1 MASYVQPPPDTWESQ
16 WGGKLGGATS
26 SALSAGPAVV
36 GRPWT
41 MMEQLALDKA
51 IGEIKKDIGD
61 ARTRWTMIAERVPDR
76 SMKEC
81 VARYKE
87 LRTRLQAEAAARA
100 SGDTAAGSGGA
111 GDGAGGSGSAAQERQ
126 TSNLVVE
133 LRSQQQPKVRL
144 VSSTPTRGA
153 SPACGGNGRKKSSA
167 GGNVGGG
174 DGKKNGGGGGGGSSS
189 RAKPSVSSSM
199 NAITAV
205 AGGSSAGGEGEVMN
219 SKQRRKAQREAER
232 KAAAAAERKGG
243 GGGGDDSRRGRGHGA
258 TTNMRDTSAVVDAA
272 AEDEGAR
279 RRAARLEFKARQ
291 QREAGG
297 GAEAGAGSRSSSS
310 AAAAAH
316 HGPRVEGSSAQ
327 GHTMIDYDV
336 ARGAGWWS
344 SLRLVAGKFTASL
357 AMFVLIPL
365 ALVHPPPTTILSTET
380 VDPISLD
387 PIAELEYP
395 PFELSSTGRGIEGE
409 GEGEGGTRTKEH
421 TNLFDGRV
429 LAYYMVS
436 TANFQ
441 DPLTRRE
448 LTREECRRLDQY
460 LEQHRLK
467 RVGVV
472 ESFDL
477 LARARAKGQGGGE
490 ISGEAR
496 SRQSEA
502 AVLFRSLFS
511 YNDDQPAED
520 SARTG
525 PSSGPA
531 ALAASDL
538 ATGDWPQPQL
548 ASQGQGQ
555 RVRKQSQPFQ
565 PRPVSGFAASIL
577 VADDGGA
584 AGGAGSSVH
593 AAIYLREHEDLSAG
607 IYEELFPEA
616 ASKASKSKQQKNK
629 NRQKEKVT
637 AQLHQAKKASMH
649 GATSFAAALNPALN
663 SAALRAQAGD
673 EGGGSGVGG
682 SVWGPPP
689 GGEGG
694 GGGTK
699 AKKNKKKAKKKAE
712 VNELRGLVMGKK

>member
-1 MASYVQPPPDTWESQ
+1 M
-16 WGGKLGGATS
+16 
-26 SALSAGPAVV
+26 
-36 GRPWT
+36 
-41 MMEQLALDKA
+41 
-51 IGEIKKDIGD
+51 
-61 ARTRWTMIAERVPDR
+61 
-76 SMKEC
+76 
-81 VARYKE
+81 
-87 LRTRLQAEAAARA
+87 
-100 SGDTAAGSGGA
+100 
-111 GDGAGGSGSAAQERQ
+111 
-126 TSNLVVE
+126 
-133 LRSQQQPKVRL
+133 
-144 VSSTPTRGA
+144 
-153 SPACGGNGRKKSSA
+153 
-167 GGNVGGG
+167 
-174 DGKKNGGGGGGGSSS
+174 
-189 RAKPSVSSSM
+189 
-199 NAITAV
+199 
-205 AGGSSAGGEGEVMN
+205 
-219 SKQRRKAQREAER
+219 
-232 KAAAAAERKGG
+232 
-243 GGGGDDSRRGRGHGA
+243 
-258 TTNMRDTSAVVDAA
+258 
-272 AEDEGAR
+272 
-279 RRAARLEFKARQ
+279 
-291 QREAGG
+291 
-297 GAEAGAGSRSSSS
+297 
-310 AAAAAH
+310 
-316 HGPRVEGSSAQ
+316 
-327 GHTMIDYDV
+327 
-336 ARGAGWWS
+336 
-344 SLRLVAGKFTASL
+344 
-357 AMFVLIPL
+357 
-365 ALVHPPPTTILSTET
+365 
-380 VDPISLD
+380 DPISLD

-395 PFELSSTGRGIEGE
+395 PVKLSSTGRGVEGE

-477 LARARAKGQGGGE
+477 LARARAKGQGQGGGE

-520 SARTG
+520 PARTG

-531 ALAASDL
+531 APAASDL

-555 RVRKQSQPFQ
+555 GMRKQSQPFQ

-593 AAIYLREHEDLSAG
+593 TAIYLREHEDLSAG

-649 GATSFAAALNPALN
+649 GSTSFAAALNPALN

-712 VNELRGLVMGKK
+712 VDELRGLVMGKK